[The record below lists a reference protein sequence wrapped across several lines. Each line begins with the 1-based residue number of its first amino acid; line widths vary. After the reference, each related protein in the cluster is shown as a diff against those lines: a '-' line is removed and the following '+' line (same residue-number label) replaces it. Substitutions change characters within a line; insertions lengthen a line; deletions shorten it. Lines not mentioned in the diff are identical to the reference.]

1 VDKKPL
7 KNCIIV
13 SIIFLSVSTTCLP
26 VFASEGTPD
35 LIITGVTY
43 HSIIAD
49 IPCLFCIVK
58 NNGTTS
64 ASDFTIQ
71 AFGGRFLF
79 HEKNI
84 YKNEGLAPGES
95 VEEILFT
102 TGLYFGIYR
111 LYLHISTNT
120 TEENTSNNNFSHSY
134 FIISSTLLHVWVFKE
149 LPW

>member
-1 VDKKPL
+1 MKPL

-13 SIIFLSVSTTCLP
+13 SIIFLSVSTSCLP

-43 HSIIAD
+43 HPIVSD

-64 ASDFTIQ
+64 ASDYTIQ
-71 AFGGRFLF
+71 AFGGRFLLY
-79 HEKNI
+79 EKNI
-84 YKNEGLAPGES
+84 HKNEGLAAGES

-102 TGLYFGIYR
+102 TGPYIGIYR
-111 LYLHISTNT
+111 LNLYISTST
-120 TEENTSNNNFSHSY
+120 PEENTSNNHFRSNY
-134 FIISSTLLHVWVFKE
+134 FIICWNWYLHVWVFKE